1 MQHLALRFRAA
12 WWQLALAIGLS
23 VLGTVYGAHAEQWA
37 SGPRIIVAGEGKAS
51 VAPDIAQVRSGVT
64 TRGKT
69 VQEAA
74 EANSK
79 VMAAI
84 LTALTESRIPQKD
97 VQTIRVSYS

>member
-1 MQHLALRFRAA
+1 MQHLTLRFRAA

-23 VLGTVYGAHAEQWA
+23 VLGTVYGAHAEQRA
-37 SGPRIIVAGEGKAS
+37 SGPHIVVTGEGKVS

-69 VQEAA
+69 VQEAT

-79 VMAAI
+79 VMAAF
-84 LTALTESRIPQKD
+84 SPR
-97 VQTIRVSYS
+97 